1 MTTKPNDI
9 VVRDVNTQID
19 RVEPSIGNMLAT
31 ALDKGTSPE
40 AIKALCD
47 AFVQMDDRA
56 RAREFSLAMGQFQR
70 TCPPV
75 KPDAMRVLNKAGEKV
90 PYATLEAIQRHIT
103 PYLTECGLSYSFTQE
118 EDKGRVKV
126 VCEVRH
132 EGGHIQRYSFTAIA
146 GSASGATPDVT
157 NLMATKTAMRRSIA
171 LAFAFV
177 IGDHE
182 TTEEYEERESPTLT
196 PDQIDSMRSLL
207 AEVGGDEVKFLRY
220 MQVERFDDIKT
231 VHYTQIMRDIEK
243 KRKAKP

>member
-70 TCPPV
+70 ICPPV
-75 KPDAMRVLNKAGEKV
+75 KPDAMRVLNKAGAKV

-177 IGDHE
+177 IGDSE
-182 TTEEYEERESPTLT
+182 DFDEGGGSSEPVT
-196 PDQIDSMRSLL
+196 PDQLETLRRGLEETGASEAKLLPILGVSSLDKLPAASYQIALNLID
-207 AEVGGDEVKFLRY
+207 A
-220 MQVERFDDIKT
+220 
-231 VHYTQIMRDIEK
+231 
-243 KRKAKP
+243 KRKATK